1 VALAFRARYGV
12 DVSAKSSCLEKAKLW
27 ILGVHVRGRTTAA
40 QSCGFLRRTG
50 AWCVLV
56 GTRSTRCKARS
67 LRVAVGSNTCKTTGM
82 ARRPALKRRRVCA
95 AARCGQQANTRAHKA
110 RPATSPRP
118 VPQQEGA
125 STIPLLTAG

>member
-40 QSCGFLRRTG
+40 QPCGFLRRTG

-95 AARCGQQANTRAHKA
+95 AARCGNRLTHELTRLGQPHLQGRFHSK
-110 RPATSPRP
+110 RGHRRSPC
-118 VPQQEGA
+118 
-125 STIPLLTAG
+125 